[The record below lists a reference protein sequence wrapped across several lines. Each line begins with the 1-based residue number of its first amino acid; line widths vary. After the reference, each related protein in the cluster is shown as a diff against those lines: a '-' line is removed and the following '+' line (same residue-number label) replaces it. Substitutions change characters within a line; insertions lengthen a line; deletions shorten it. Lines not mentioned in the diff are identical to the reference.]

1 MMDTTATKLFISIA
15 ILLILLLSG
24 CAPFS
29 CNPLQ
34 GNIKVYSGSKGEE
47 QQQTQ
52 PADPFATQPPAQA
65 NSTVERQ
72 IMVTDSNSVF
82 SIGLPA
88 GYREERSVTAQK
100 PLDFWFEYLTPDM
113 ALEVNGQTVEIPVR
127 RTNAKLGYTSNVYHF
142 SYVLVNLSAQPLS
155 YNLRMAPSK
164 AGDSVPAVT
173 REKWISP

>member
-15 ILLILLLSG
+15 IPLILFLPG
-24 CAPFS
+24 CTAFS

-34 GNIKVYSGSKGEE
+34 GDIKVYSGSKGEG

-52 PADPFATQPPAQA
+52 PPAPFAAQPPAQA

-72 IMVTDSNSVF
+72 ITVTDSNSVF

-88 GYREERSVTAQK
+88 GYREERSVMAHK
-100 PLDFWFEYLTPDM
+100 PLDFWLEYLTPDM
-113 ALEVNGQTVEIPVR
+113 ALEVNGQTVEIPIR
-127 RTNAKLGYTSNVYHF
+127 RSTAKIGYTSNVYYF
-142 SYVLVNLSAQPLS
+142 NYVLVNLSAQPLS